1 MPFDRADRAD
11 DFAFFKAQNWPK
23 IGPEN
28 PFFPKSGNKEFPV
41 GAISDPTKVVRE
53 EVILTEV
60 QHLT

>member
-41 GAISDPTKVVRE
+41 GAISDPVE
-53 EVILTEV
+53 EEQDYLSLAEV
-60 QHLT
+60 QA